1 MRIRTGKKRI
11 RRLTGVFLSAILAG
25 SCLGLT
31 GCHGS
36 QGLQAF
42 TVPESFDDTKPV
54 TITFWAKNDT
64 NKNQTA
70 VYHQAI
76 QDFEALYPNISVN
89 MKLYTDYTKIYNDVI
104 TNLSTGTTPNVCI
117 SYPDHIATYM
127 TGTNEVVPLD
137 DLFEDEKYG
146 LGGSEIRY
154 DGPKLSEMVPQFL
167 EECRIGEEH
176 YAVPFMRSTEAVY
189 INRDLVEKLGYEL
202 PEVLTWDYMFEVAE
216 AAAKKDADGT
226 YSLNGQK
233 VMIPIIYKSTDN
245 MMIQML
251 RQKKAGDASEAGDVE
266 LFNDETTQI
275 LKTVAEH
282 AGTGAFST
290 FKISSYPANFLNA
303 GQCVFA
309 IDSTAGATWM
319 GTGAPLS
326 DISEDAVQS
335 FTTEVRM
342 VPQFDPQNP
351 QMISQG
357 PSVCIFNKKDPQE
370 VLASWLFMQYLLTN
384 KVQLAYSETEGYV
397 PVTEKAQN
405 SEEYREYLAERGK
418 DDEHYSVK
426 IDAASLLLDHVQDT
440 FTMPVFNGSASLR
453 LAAGALIE
461 SVTKSVR
468 RHQTVDDAYL
478 RKLYEDTASMYKL
491 DQIQASAVQ
500 GGQNADLGPLPF
512 GAKALLGT
520 LAGAW
525 SLILVTFLFR
535 YRRKRRK

>member
-1 MRIRTGKKRI
+1 
-11 RRLTGVFLSAILAG
+11 
-25 SCLGLT
+25 
-31 GCHGS
+31 
-36 QGLQAF
+36 
-42 TVPESFDDTKPV
+42 
-54 TITFWAKNDT
+54 
-64 NKNQTA
+64 
-70 VYHQAI
+70 
-76 QDFEALYPNISVN
+76 
-89 MKLYTDYTKIYNDVI
+89 
-104 TNLSTGTTPNVCI
+104 
-117 SYPDHIATYM
+117 M

-226 YSLNGQK
+226 YLLNGQK

-251 RQKKAGDASEAGDVE
+251 RQKNAGYASEEGDVE

-426 IDAASLLLDHVQDT
+426 IDVASLLLDHVQDT
-440 FTMPVFNGSASLR
+440 FTTPVFNGSASLR

-478 RKLYEDTASMYKL
+478 TKLYEDTASMYKL

-535 YRRKRRK
+535 CRRKRRK

>member
-1 MRIRTGKKRI
+1 MRTGKKRI
-11 RRLTGVFLSAILAG
+11 RRLTGAFLSAILAG

-202 PEVLTWDYMFEVAE
+202 PEVLVTLDITPEVVAE

-251 RQKKAGDASEAGDVE
+251 RQKKAGYASEAGDVE

-418 DDEHYSVK
+418 GDEHYSVK

-478 RKLYEDTASMYKL
+478 TKLYEDTASMYKL

>member
-1 MRIRTGKKRI
+1 MRTGKKRI

-54 TITFWAKNDT
+54 AITFWAKNDT

-216 AAAKKDADGT
+216 AAVKKDADGT

-251 RQKKAGDASEAGDVE
+251 RQKNAGYASEEGDVE

-370 VLASWLFMQYLLTN
+370 VLASWLFLQYLLTN

-405 SEEYREYLAERGK
+405 SEEYREYLAERGM

-426 IDAASLLLDHVQDT
+426 IDAVSLLLDHVQDT
-440 FTMPVFNGSASLR
+440 FTTPVFNGSASLR

-478 RKLYEDTASMYKL
+478 TKLYEDTTSMYKL

-512 GAKALLGT
+512 GARALLGT

-535 YRRKRRK
+535 YRRKRRKC

>member
-1 MRIRTGKKRI
+1 MRTGKKRI
-11 RRLTGVFLSAILAG
+11 RRLTGVFLSVILAG

-251 RQKKAGDASEAGDVE
+251 RQKKAGYASEAGDVE
-266 LFNDETTQI
+266 LFDDETTQI

-478 RKLYEDTASMYKL
+478 TKLYEDTASMYKL

>member
-1 MRIRTGKKRI
+1 MRKFIYV
-11 RRLTGVFLSAILAG
+11 LLILLIL
-25 SCLGLT
+25 C
-31 GCHGS
+31 GCHGGKVS
-36 QGLQAF
+36 DSF
-42 TVPESFDDTKPV
+42 VVPDTFDENKSYE
-54 TITFWAKNDT
+54 ITFWAKNDT
-64 NKNQTA
+64 NINQVN
-70 VYHQAI
+70 VYKKAI
-76 QDFEALYPNISVN
+76 EDFESLYPNIKVN
-89 MKLYTDYTKIYNDVI
+89 MTLYTDYSRIYNDVI
-104 TNLSTGTTPNVCI
+104 TNISTDTTPNVCI
-117 SYPDHIATYM
+117 TYPDHIATYL
-127 TGTNEVVPLD
+127 TGNNVVVPLD
-137 DLFEDEKYG
+137 DLYTDDKYG
-146 LGGSEIRY
+146 LGGSELKFDSPSI
-154 DGPKLSEMVPQFL
+154 DEMVDKFV
-167 EECRIGEEH
+167 EEGKIGDNY
-176 YAVPFMRSTEAVY
+176 YALPFIRSTEVCY
-189 INRDLVEKLGYEL
+189 VNKTYVEKMGYEL
-202 PEVLTWDYMFEVAE
+202 PEKLTWDFIYEVS
-216 AAAKKDADGT
+216 KKAMEKDDDGN
-226 YSLNGQK
+226 YKVNGQK
-233 VMIPIIYKSTDN
+233 VMIPFIYKSTDN

-251 RQKKAGDASEAGDVE
+251 RQKKAGYASEAGDVE

-426 IDAASLLLDHVQDT
+426 IDAVSLLLDHVQDT

-478 RKLYEDTASMYKL
+478 TKLYEDTASMYKL

-525 SLILVTFLFR
+525 SLILVTFLFC

>member
-1 MRIRTGKKRI
+1 MRTGKKKI

-154 DGPKLSEMVPQFL
+154 DGPKLLEMVPQFL

-251 RQKKAGDASEAGDVE
+251 RQKKAGYASEAGDVE

-478 RKLYEDTASMYKL
+478 TKLYEDTASMYKL

>member
-202 PEVLTWDYMFEVAE
+202 PEILTWDYMFEVAE

-251 RQKKAGDASEAGDVE
+251 RQKKAGYASEAGDVE

>member
-1 MRIRTGKKRI
+1 MRTGKKRI

-137 DLFEDEKYG
+137 DLFKDEKYG

-251 RQKKAGDASEAGDVE
+251 RQKKAGYASEAGDVE

-319 GTGAPLS
+319 GTEAPLS

-426 IDAASLLLDHVQDT
+426 IDAVSLLLDHVQDT
-440 FTMPVFNGSASLR
+440 FTTPVFNGSASLR

-478 RKLYEDTASMYKL
+478 TKLYEDTASMYKL

>member
-1 MRIRTGKKRI
+1 MSMRTGKKKI

-54 TITFWAKNDT
+54 AITFWAKNDT

-251 RQKKAGDASEAGDVE
+251 RQKKAGYASEAGDVE

-478 RKLYEDTASMYKL
+478 TKLYEDTASMYKL

-535 YRRKRRK
+535 CRRKRRK

>member
-1 MRIRTGKKRI
+1 MRTGKKRI
-11 RRLTGVFLSAILAG
+11 RRLTGVFLFAILAG

-251 RQKKAGDASEAGDVE
+251 RQKKAGYASEAGDVE

>member
-1 MRIRTGKKRI
+1 MRTGKKRI

-42 TVPESFDDTKPV
+42 TVPESFDDTRPV

-251 RQKKAGDASEAGDVE
+251 RQKKAGYASEAGDVE

-478 RKLYEDTASMYKL
+478 TKLYEDTASMYKL

-535 YRRKRRK
+535 YRRKAEVKK

>member
-1 MRIRTGKKRI
+1 
-11 RRLTGVFLSAILAG
+11 
-25 SCLGLT
+25 
-31 GCHGS
+31 
-36 QGLQAF
+36 
-42 TVPESFDDTKPV
+42 
-54 TITFWAKNDT
+54 
-64 NKNQTA
+64 
-70 VYHQAI
+70 
-76 QDFEALYPNISVN
+76 
-89 MKLYTDYTKIYNDVI
+89 
-104 TNLSTGTTPNVCI
+104 
-117 SYPDHIATYM
+117 M

-216 AAAKKDADGT
+216 AAAKEDADGT

-251 RQKKAGDASEAGDVE
+251 RQKKAGYASEAGDVE

-440 FTMPVFNGSASLR
+440 FTTPVFNGSASLR

-478 RKLYEDTASMYKL
+478 TKLYEDTASMYKL

>member
-1 MRIRTGKKRI
+1 
-11 RRLTGVFLSAILAG
+11 
-25 SCLGLT
+25 
-31 GCHGS
+31 
-36 QGLQAF
+36 
-42 TVPESFDDTKPV
+42 
-54 TITFWAKNDT
+54 
-64 NKNQTA
+64 
-70 VYHQAI
+70 
-76 QDFEALYPNISVN
+76 
-89 MKLYTDYTKIYNDVI
+89 
-104 TNLSTGTTPNVCI
+104 
-117 SYPDHIATYM
+117 
-127 TGTNEVVPLD
+127 
-137 DLFEDEKYG
+137 
-146 LGGSEIRY
+146 
-154 DGPKLSEMVPQFL
+154 
-167 EECRIGEEH
+167 
-176 YAVPFMRSTEAVY
+176 
-189 INRDLVEKLGYEL
+189 
-202 PEVLTWDYMFEVAE
+202 
-216 AAAKKDADGT
+216 
-226 YSLNGQK
+226 
-233 VMIPIIYKSTDN
+233 
-245 MMIQML
+245 
-251 RQKKAGDASEAGDVE
+251 
-266 LFNDETTQI
+266 
-275 LKTVAEH
+275 
-282 AGTGAFST
+282 
-290 FKISSYPANFLNA
+290 
-303 GQCVFA
+303 
-309 IDSTAGATWM
+309 
-319 GTGAPLS
+319 
-326 DISEDAVQS
+326 
-335 FTTEVRM
+335 M

>member
-1 MRIRTGKKRI
+1 MRTGKKRI
-11 RRLTGVFLSAILAG
+11 RRLTGAFLSAILAG

-251 RQKKAGDASEAGDVE
+251 RQKKAGYASEAGDVE

-440 FTMPVFNGSASLR
+440 FTTPVFNGSASLR

-478 RKLYEDTASMYKL
+478 TKLYEDTASMYKL

-500 GGQNADLGPLPF
+500 GGQNTDLGPLPF

>member
-1 MRIRTGKKRI
+1 MRTGKKRI

-54 TITFWAKNDT
+54 AITFWAKNDT

-251 RQKKAGDASEAGDVE
+251 RQKKAGYASEAGDVE

-370 VLASWLFMQYLLTN
+370 VLASWLFLQYLLTN

-478 RKLYEDTASMYKL
+478 TKLYEDTASMYKL

>member
-1 MRIRTGKKRI
+1 MRTGKKRI

-251 RQKKAGDASEAGDVE
+251 RQKKAGYASEAGDVE

>member
-251 RQKKAGDASEAGDVE
+251 RQKKAGYASEAGDVE

-370 VLASWLFMQYLLTN
+370 VLASWMFMQYLLTN

>member
-1 MRIRTGKKRI
+1 MRTGKKRI

-76 QDFEALYPNISVN
+76 QDFEALYPNISIN

-167 EECRIGEEH
+167 KECRIGEEH

-251 RQKKAGDASEAGDVE
+251 RQKKAGYASEAGDVE

-290 FKISSYPANFLNA
+290 FKIYSYPANFLNA

-478 RKLYEDTASMYKL
+478 TKLYEDTASMYKL